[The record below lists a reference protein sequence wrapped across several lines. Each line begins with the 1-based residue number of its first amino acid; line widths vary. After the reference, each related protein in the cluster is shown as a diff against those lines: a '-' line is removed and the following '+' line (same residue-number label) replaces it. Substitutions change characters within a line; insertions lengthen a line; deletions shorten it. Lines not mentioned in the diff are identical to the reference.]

1 VSPSPSSSEKRGR
14 GRERGRGRLL
24 PLAALLLGCAP
35 RTPAPT
41 TTVTLAPPGTPAQL
55 PPAGTAAPA
64 TSSEGLRVLVAPRP
78 GTPFLTLALR
88 WDTGS
93 ADDPPG
99 KEGLAQLTARLW
111 AGGGTRRLSP
121 AQLERALYP
130 LAARF
135 EVTVGEETTTLL
147 VRAAAKDLPRLL
159 PIVRELLAQ
168 PRDDAAELERQRA
181 QALSF
186 VERELRGE
194 RDEDL
199 GKAALDALV
208 FAGHPYAHPPAG
220 TARGLRAIKLD
231 DVRGFRTRLFGQRRL
246 TLALAGATTDAV
258 ATELRAIASA
268 LPPGEARD
276 TETPEVPAGGP
287 RAVIVQKETASVAIS
302 MGFPLAVTRADADWL
317 ALRVAMAAFGEH
329 RQSGGRLYQRL
340 RAARGLNYGDYA
352 YVERFHEDGGR
363 TIQQPGHPRRRPLFS
378 IWLRPVEPPNAVF
391 ATRAAVF
398 ELARLVREGLSEE
411 ELERTKRFLAGYS
424 LLWDETDRL
433 RLGWALDDAFYGA
446 PHALARL
453 RRDLGTLTL
462 AQVNAALRKHL
473 DPARLRFAFVARD
486 ARALERA
493 LGSGAPSPIRYAS
506 PRPPKLLE
514 EDKRVEV
521 QPLRLGASD
530 VRVLDGRKMFE

>member
-1 VSPSPSSSEKRGR
+1 MLVSSC
-14 GRERGRGRLL
+14 L
-24 PLAALLLGCAP
+24 PQG
-35 RTPAPT
+35 PAPT
-41 TTVTLAPPGTPAQL
+41 TTVTLAPPGAPPRLQAATPA
-55 PPAGTAAPA
+55 PAP
-64 TSSEGLRVLVAPRP
+64 SPSDGLRLLVAPRP
-78 GTPFLTLALR
+78 GTPFVTLALR

-99 KEGLAQLTARLW
+99 KEGLAQLTANLW
-111 AGGGTRRLSP
+111 AEGGTRRLAP

-135 EVTVGEETTTLL
+135 EITVGEETTTLL
-147 VRAAAKDLPRLL
+147 VRATAKDLPRLV
-159 PIVRELLAQ
+159 PIVKELLAQ

-220 TARGLRAIKLD
+220 TARGLRAIKLE
-231 DVRGFRTRLFGQRRL
+231 DVRAFRARFLGQRRL
-246 TLALAGATTDAV
+246 TLALAGATTDAM
-258 ATELRAIASA
+258 AAELRAIGAA
-268 LPPGEARD
+268 LPPGEPRAA
-276 TETPEVPAGGP
+276 ETPEAPAGGP
-287 RAVIVQKETASVAIS
+287 RAVIVQKETASVAVS

-340 RAARGLNYGDYA
+340 REARGLNYGDYA
-352 YVERFHEDGGR
+352 YVERYHEDQGR
-363 TIQQPGHPRRRPLFS
+363 PIQQPGHPRRRQLFS
-378 IWLRPVEPPNAVF
+378 IWLRPVEPQNAVF
-391 ATRAAVF
+391 ATRAAVY
-398 ELARLVREGLSEE
+398 ELARLVRDGLSEE

-506 PRPPKLLE
+506 PRPQKLLE
-514 EDKRVEV
+514 EDRRIEV
-521 QPLRLGASD
+521 QPLGLGASD
-530 VRVLDGRKMFE
+530 VQVLDGRKMFE